1 MSCRAPEPLPRPSTD
16 WTEASEEALNL
27 PLVPLYLCSLMA
39 VAPLHG
45 TQPANLVPTTPAA

>member
-1 MSCRAPEPLPRPSTD
+1 MSCRAPEPSPRPSTD

-27 PLVPLYLCSLMA
+27 PLVPLYLCSLMV